1 MRLGI
6 IAFSEKGIALGERL
20 QLLLSGKGDAAEL
33 TRCESGGLD
42 SWTKVHFASCDG
54 LIFISSCGI
63 AVRAI
68 APYVQSKTKD
78 PAVVVVD
85 ELGTYGISLLSG
97 HLGGA
102 NRLAKEISDL
112 ISACPVITTATDLSS
127 VFAVD
132 LWAEKLGLFIV
143 NPEHIKWVSSRLL
156 DGQTLKLQSSFL
168 ISDKLPVGLMVG
180 TADQY
185 DILVSY
191 QAHGRAETLHLV
203 PPVITLG
210 VGCKRGTNVEK
221 LEHAYDLILNKLNVH
236 PAAVKRVCSIELKA
250 REPGILEFC
259 RRHSFPYYTY
269 SPAELAALPGVFS
282 GSDFVKSVTG
292 IDNVCERSA
301 VLGSGGG
308 RLFAG
313 KNAGFGVT
321 MALAIEPYALR
332 FDTKGGSQ

>member
-1 MRLGI
+1 MKLGI
-6 IAFSEKGIALGERL
+6 IAFSEKGMALGERL
-20 QLLLSGKGDAAEL
+20 QLLLRGKGNAAKL
-33 TRCESGGLD
+33 TRCKSGGLNC
-42 SWTKVHFASCDG
+42 WTKARFASCDG

-85 ELGTYGISLLSG
+85 ELGTYCISLLSG

-102 NRLAKEISDL
+102 NRLAEEISHL
-112 ISACPVITTATDLSS
+112 ISACPVITTATDLNS

-132 LWAEKLGLFIV
+132 LWAEKQGLFIV
-143 NPEHIKWVSSRLL
+143 NPERIKWVSSRLL
-156 DGQTLKLQSSFL
+156 DGQPLKLQSSFL
-168 ISDKLPVGLMVG
+168 ISDKLPVGLTVG

-191 QAHGRAETLHLV
+191 QAHVRAEALQLV

-210 VGCKRGTNVEK
+210 VGCKRNTKAEK
-221 LEHAYDLILNKLNVH
+221 LEQAYDLILNKLNVH
-236 PAAVKRVCSIELKA
+236 PSAVKRVCSIDLKA

-269 SPAELAALPGVFS
+269 SPAELAALPGIFS

-292 IDNVCERSA
+292 VDNICERSA

-308 RLFAG
+308 RLLAG
-313 KNAGFGVT
+313 KSAVLSVT
-321 MALAIEPYALR
+321 MALAMEPYTLR
-332 FDTKGGSQ
+332 FNAEGDRE